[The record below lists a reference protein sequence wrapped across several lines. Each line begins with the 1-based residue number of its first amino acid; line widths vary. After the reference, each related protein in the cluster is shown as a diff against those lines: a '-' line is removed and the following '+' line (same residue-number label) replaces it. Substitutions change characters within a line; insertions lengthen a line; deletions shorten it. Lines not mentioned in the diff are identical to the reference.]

1 MKHCLAL
8 VSGVAWC
15 AALLAPAATAEHR
28 FALLIGNSG
37 YPNAPLTTPSAD
49 IQAVGAALQKRGFS
63 VTLAENLTAE
73 ATKAAFKQLA
83 LAAPARSTVLVYF
96 SGYVLPAT
104 PENAPNADNSLAPVD
119 VKPANPSSVSA
130 AQTGITQL
138 FNTLARDGRSIRHI
152 LLADGCYPH
161 PGQAPN
167 VRKGLLKTG
176 VPPAEALLLF
186 NAPVGGVVTP
196 PTSGLAPLA
205 QKLKD
210 ALASSK
216 SLAAVLSELGSHQET
231 TLEDLR
237 ELEGPASPVV
247 SPAATLLPGNA
258 AGDSW
263 VNPYGIAF
271 RWCPR
276 GSCTI
281 GSPVASA
288 MHEEDEVERKVSFT
302 EGFWMAQFELLKRD
316 YAAAVGTGVYLSTGT
331 HKLHP
336 LNKFWTKAETVL
348 ISKLNQSVPQGWEY
362 AIPSEEEWE
371 YAARAGTDTEYSF
384 GNDPADLPKFG
395 NFADRSLRE
404 SDSVGELT
412 LNWKTGA
419 KVHFRETQTG
429 LFSYA
434 HKTWDDHFVTM
445 APVGSFPP
453 NAWGFYDMH
462 GNLSEMTTTVYTP
475 DRSPAPPEAHK
486 NTPLKPAKVIKGGS
500 WLSLPKYCRSAFR
513 AWDDETLARGER
525 GENALGLRLIL
536 RRKQTP

>member
-1 MKHCLAL
+1 MKHRLAC
-8 VSGVAWC
+8 VTGVAWC
-15 AALLAPAATAEHR
+15 AALFAPAALAEHR
-28 FALLIGNSG
+28 FALLIGNSA
-37 YPNAPLTTPSAD
+37 YPNAPLATPSAD
-49 IQAVGAALQKRGFS
+49 IQTVGAALQKRGFS
-63 VTLAENLTAE
+63 VTLAENLNAE

-104 PENAPNADNSLAPVD
+104 LENAPNADNSLTPVD
-119 VKPANPSSVSA
+119 VKSANPSSVSA

-138 FNTLARDGRSIRHI
+138 FNALVRDGRSVRHI

-167 VRKGLLKTG
+167 VKKGVLKTG
-176 VPPAEALLLF
+176 GVPADALLVF
-186 NAPVGGVVTP
+186 NAPAGHVVTP
-196 PTSGLAPLA
+196 PSEGLAPLA
-205 QKLKD
+205 QKLKV
-210 ALASSK
+210 ALASPK
-216 SLAAVLSELGSHQET
+216 SLAAVLSELSPNQET

-247 SPAATLLPGNA
+247 STADTLVPGKA

-276 GSCTI
+276 GAFTI
-281 GSPVASA
+281 GSPVASP
-288 MHEEDEVERKVSFT
+288 MREEDEVEKKVSFA

-316 YAAAVGTGVYLSTGT
+316 YVAVGGTGVYLSTGT
-331 HKLHP
+331 HKLDP
-336 LNKFWTKAETVL
+336 LNKFWTNAETVL
-348 ISKLNQSVPQGWEY
+348 IDKLNKSVPQGWEY
-362 AIPSEEEWE
+362 AVPSEEEWE
-371 YAARAGTDTEYSF
+371 YAARAGTTTEYSF

-412 LNWKTGA
+412 LNWKAGA
-419 KVHFRETQTG
+419 KVYFRETQTG

-462 GNLSEMTTTVYTP
+462 GNLSEMTTTLYTP
-475 DRSPAPPEAHK
+475 DRSPAPPEAEK
-486 NTPLKPAKVIKGGS
+486 NAQLKPAKVIKGGS

-513 AWDDETLARGER
+513 AWDDETLARGQH